1 MTDEEKCFIRENTT
15 MKICNF
21 YLDDLTKL
29 EVLQKLK
36 ALGLSEERGVFS
48 ALIRSL
54 LQIFASGEF
63 ADLDPLVKETIKKE
77 YVLTIKKNRRSKL

>member
-1 MTDEEKCFIRENTT
+1 MTDEEKRFVREHTT

-54 LQIFASGEF
+54 LQIFASDEF